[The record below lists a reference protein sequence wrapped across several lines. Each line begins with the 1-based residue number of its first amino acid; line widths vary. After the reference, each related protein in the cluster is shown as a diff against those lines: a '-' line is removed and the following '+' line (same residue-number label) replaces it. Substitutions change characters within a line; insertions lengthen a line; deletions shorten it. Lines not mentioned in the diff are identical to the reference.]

1 MGKDEKKKRDRRGS
15 SSERDDRDDKK
26 SRKLNETREEKMARR
41 LHKKALKRQKEE
53 QSKTICGYTDDNN
66 RFGDS
71 NLTSTFRWH
80 KKDEM
85 LKEKSGG
92 KFKTVD
98 EMGARE
104 KRRAEEARK
113 REIEEEVEKVKR
125 RREEREKE
133 QAWLEEEKARMSR
146 ETEELQHCEWE
157 KKADDFH
164 LEQAQLRSKI
174 RIREG
179 RAKPID
185 VLAKNLSSEDMDVE
199 ITEPYKLFKG
209 LAVPALE
216 ELEKDIALHQSL
228 DSENKA
234 FWEAMVVVCADELQ
248 QARRQEAWSLEGKPG
263 LLVEEGVHAAI
274 QEDVVKMLS
283 GKSVQELDE
292 QEQEIR
298 ATLEGDE
305 VADNEFW
312 EAVLKRLVVARAKS
326 QLKEIH
332 GNILRRR
339 LESLETAMLQESREA
354 EAALEEEAAKEE
366 EEAEAEEQSASED
379 DDEGNFSPVLDSGYG
394 GDDAV
399 DEAEDKKNIEEARKA
414 VLDSEAD
421 KFKQV
426 TAQAAV
432 APAQGGTD
440 TLFLSESNKPLG
452 PDEAVFN
459 TEVSLDQQ
467 VYSWH
472 DKYRPRKPRFFN
484 RVHTGYEWN
493 KYNQT
498 HYDHDNPPPKIVQ
511 GYKFNIF
518 YPDLIDKTKAPTFR
532 LENDSNPETKI
543 LRFTA
548 GPPYEDLA
556 FRVVNKEWE
565 FSYKRGFKCTFDR
578 GILHLYFNFKRYR
591 YRR

>member
-556 FRVVNKEWE
+556 FRVVNKEW
-565 FSYKRGFKCTFDR
+565 
-578 GILHLYFNFKRYR
+578 
-591 YRR
+591 